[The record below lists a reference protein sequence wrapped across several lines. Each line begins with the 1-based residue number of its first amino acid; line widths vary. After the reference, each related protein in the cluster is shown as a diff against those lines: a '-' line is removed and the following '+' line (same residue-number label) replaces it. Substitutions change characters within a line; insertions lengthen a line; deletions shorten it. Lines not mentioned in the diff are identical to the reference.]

1 MGNYCTVGFRCTIIV
16 DLKIVQRTCERRKRA
31 KNNHAR
37 GGEKESTE
45 EENGTAQAVT
55 QKAAGA
61 FAWKDKEKALRNK
74 IQGVPT
80 SNISRLECPS
90 TAIRISNQEK
100 GQSSFVPFRF
110 RLFPLLPPLSE
121 SPPSPILPSPPSII
135 RLYGVMKTRS
145 IRNQIGFAFTTLVRQ
160 HSCLKGYPE
169 R

>member
-1 MGNYCTVGFRCTIIV
+1 M
-16 DLKIVQRTCERRKRA
+16 
-31 KNNHAR
+31 
-37 GGEKESTE
+37 
-45 EENGTAQAVT
+45 T

-74 IQGVPT
+74 IQGFPG
-80 SNISRLECPS
+80 SHISRLECPS
-90 TAIRISNQEK
+90 TTIRNSIQEK
-100 GQSSFVPFRF
+100 GPKFFLCHTLASLSEPWMEYDHVSVKILVPFRF

-121 SPPSPILPSPPSII
+121 FSPSPILPSPPSII